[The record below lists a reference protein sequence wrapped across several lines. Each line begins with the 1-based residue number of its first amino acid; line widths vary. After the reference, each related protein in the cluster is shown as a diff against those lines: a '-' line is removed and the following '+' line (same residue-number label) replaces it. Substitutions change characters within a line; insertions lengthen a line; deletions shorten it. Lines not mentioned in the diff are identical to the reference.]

1 MKKLQYVFFFVCLLM
16 AVYSTLVGAYLSS
29 FVMFLSCSWLFAG
42 VAFVRRRFDYVLAI
56 GLIMIVSLSLALVVV
71 WLNGG
76 SANGTMPLVSLALF
90 PSLVG
95 WLCLVFVVG
104 HLGSLEAGT
113 ERSFEE
119 ALEDFMT
126 DRSADPR
133 GDAAHSR

>member
-76 SANGTMPLVSLALF
+76 SANGTIPLRSLALF
-90 PSLVG
+90 P
-95 WLCLVFVVG
+95 
-104 HLGSLEAGT
+104 
-113 ERSFEE
+113 
-119 ALEDFMT
+119 
-126 DRSADPR
+126 
-133 GDAAHSR
+133 